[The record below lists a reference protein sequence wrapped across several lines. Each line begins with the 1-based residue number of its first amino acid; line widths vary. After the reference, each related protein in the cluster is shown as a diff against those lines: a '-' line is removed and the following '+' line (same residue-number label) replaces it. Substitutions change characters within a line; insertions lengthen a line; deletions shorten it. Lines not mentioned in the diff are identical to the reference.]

1 MFSSIEVVRQ
11 LMEYDA
17 SNEADRLPPDLREAG
32 QSVERPFSDHQLL
45 DVGHALVEV
54 AAPEEILADELAPLV
69 VGRVEDAAH
78 RGLAGGGEGRVG
90 EGEVQAGSDLGGPPV
105 LHLPPHDLPA
115 GAEPVQAQEPRRRP
129 LPRRPDVVPLLAA
142 ER

>member
-17 SNEADRLPPDLREAG
+17 SNEADRLPPDLREAD

-54 AAPEEILADELAPLV
+54 AAPEEILSRD
-69 VGRVEDAAH
+69 
-78 RGLAGGGEGRVG
+78 
-90 EGEVQAGSDLGGPPV
+90 
-105 LHLPPHDLPA
+105 
-115 GAEPVQAQEPRRRP
+115 
-129 LPRRPDVVPLLAA
+129 
-142 ER
+142 

>member
-1 MFSSIEVVRQ
+1 MLATHSSKLLHLRKSCHQIDPESKKILSDWRVNCILNTYTV
-11 LMEYDA
+11 
-17 SNEADRLPPDLREAG
+17 EA
-32 QSVERPFSDHQLL
+32 
-45 DVGHALVEV
+45 
-54 AAPEEILADELAPLV
+54 AARNRDGRGSRADLADELAPLV

-78 RGLAGGGEGRVG
+78 RGLAGGGEGSVG